1 MTKLSTFLWFEKDAD
16 QAANLYVSI
25 FGGRIYD
32 ERHWAPGGPAPE
44 GSLMSVSFEIDGH
57 EYQAFNGGPGHPL
70 TDANSIYVDVADQ
83 VELDEIWDKLTADG
97 GSGVAC
103 GWLTDKYGL
112 SWQIIPRALGELLT
126 DPDPERSS
134 RTMQAMLQMVKLDVA
149 ALQAA
154 ADGR

>member
-16 QAANLYVSI
+16 EAAKLYVSI

-32 ERHWAPGGPAPE
+32 ERYWAPGGPAPE

-57 EYQAFNGGPGHPL
+57 VYQAFNGGPGHPL

-83 VELDEIWDKLTADG
+83 AELDDTWDRLTADG

-126 DPDPERSS
+126 DPDPVRSS
-134 RTMQAMLQMVKLDVA
+134 RAMQAMLRMVKIDVA

>member
-25 FGGRIYD
+25 FGGRVYD
-32 ERHWAPGGPAPE
+32 ERRWAPGGPAPE

-70 TDANSIYVDVADQ
+70 TDANSVYVDVADQ
-83 VELDEIWDKLTADG
+83 AELDDIWDKLTADG

-103 GWLTDKYGL
+103 GWLTDKFGL
-112 SWQIIPRALGELLT
+112 SWQIIPRELGELLT

-134 RTMQAMLQMVKLDVA
+134 RAMQAMLRMVKIDVA
-149 ALQAA
+149 ALRAA